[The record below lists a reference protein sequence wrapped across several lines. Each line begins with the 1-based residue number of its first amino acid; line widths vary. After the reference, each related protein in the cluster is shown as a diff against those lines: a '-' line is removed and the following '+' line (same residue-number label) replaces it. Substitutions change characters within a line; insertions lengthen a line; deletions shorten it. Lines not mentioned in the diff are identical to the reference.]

1 MLSALSIYTNTDS
14 ILSRENHKIP
24 LYKSRDI
31 NRILYISGVALQ
43 LSKSQNRN
51 AIEIACAI
59 ASHLSANC
67 GDEFIIEIVPPG
79 YIHFVLTDP
88 ILAAWLQRLV
98 EGRWG
103 EGERGRGGDGE
114 SSAVRGFPA
123 LRSQCVAGVPK
134 AAFGGKLPP
143 KTCRPVVAPGVRLA
157 NPEGERGGQ
166 GEGGMGERGGQG
178 ETLIENSSHL
188 FAVQYAH
195 ARCCSLMRLAEQE
208 GLIQLNEPNTSSGMF
223 CVISPSSIAWL
234 NCDRK
239 LRSCHSASFRLISQL
254 VQVVDD
260 LECPDQAGSVN
271 WEKAAINLS
280 QAFEV
285 FWCNC
290 RIWGEVKITSPE
302 LSQARLGLVIAT
314 QSVLRFLLE
323 EKLAIFALV
332 EL

>member
-1 MLSALSIYTNTDS
+1 VLNLLQISKNTAIKQLINSYLLSALSIDTNTNI
-14 ILSRENHKIP
+14 ILSRENDKIP

-43 LSKSQNRN
+43 LSKSQNRKG
-51 AIEIACAI
+51 IDIACAI
-59 ASHLSANC
+59 ASHFSANC

-88 ILAAWLQRLV
+88 ILAGWLQHLV
-98 EGRWG
+98 DGRWG
-103 EGERGRGGDGE
+103 EGERGRG
-114 SSAVRGFPA
+114 
-123 LRSQCVAGVPK
+123 
-134 AAFGGKLPP
+134 
-143 KTCRPVVAPGVRLA
+143 
-157 NPEGERGGQ
+157 
-166 GEGGMGERGGQG
+166 
-178 ETLIENSSHL
+178 ETLIKNSSHL

-195 ARCCSLMRLAEQE
+195 ARCCSLMRLAQQE
-208 GLIQLNEPNTSSGMF
+208 KLIQFGDKNVSTNLVMGS
-223 CVISPSSIAWL
+223 VISPNPIPWL
-234 NCDRK
+234 NSDRK
-239 LRSCHSASFRLISQL
+239 LRFSDSATKRLISQL

-260 LECPDQAGSVN
+260 LEFCDEAGSVN

-323 EKLAIFALV
+323 EKLGVFALV

>member
-1 MLSALSIYTNTDS
+1 MHKLLHVSKNTPIKQLIYSQFLSSLSIYTNTNT
-14 ILSRENHKIP
+14 ILRRDNHKIP

-43 LSKSQNRN
+43 LSKSQNRQG
-51 AIEIACAI
+51 IEIACAI

-88 ILAAWLQRLV
+88 ILASWLQHLV
-98 EGRWG
+98 E
-103 EGERGRGGDGE
+103 
-114 SSAVRGFPA
+114 
-123 LRSQCVAGVPK
+123 
-134 AAFGGKLPP
+134 
-143 KTCRPVVAPGVRLA
+143 
-157 NPEGERGGQ
+157 
-166 GEGGMGERGGQG
+166 GMGERERGGG
-178 ETLIENSSHL
+178 ETRIENSSHL
-188 FAVQYAH
+188 FALQYAH
-195 ARCCSLMRLAEQE
+195 ARCCSLIRLAQQE
-208 GLIQLNEPNTSSGMF
+208 KLIQLGNNNLNTTSAMF
-223 CVISPSSIAWL
+223 SVISPNPIPWL
-234 NCDRK
+234 NSDRK
-239 LRSCHSASFRLISQL
+239 LRFSHSASRRLISEL

-260 LECPDQAGSVN
+260 LEFRFGADSVN

-323 EKLAIFALV
+323 EKLGVFALV

>member
-1 MLSALSIYTNTDS
+1 MHKKLQVSNNTAIKQLIYSHLLSVLSIYTNTNT
-14 ILSRENHKIP
+14 ILRRDNHKIP

-43 LSKSQNRN
+43 LSKSQNRKG
-51 AIEIACAI
+51 IEIACAI

-88 ILAAWLQRLV
+88 ILAAWLQHLV

-103 EGERGRGGDGE
+103 GGAGEAGEAGEAGG
-114 SSAVRGFPA
+114 
-123 LRSQCVAGVPK
+123 AG
-134 AAFGGKLPP
+134 
-143 KTCRPVVAPGVRLA
+143 
-157 NPEGERGGQ
+157 
-166 GEGGMGERGGQG
+166 G
-178 ETLIENSSHL
+178 ETKYENSSHL

-195 ARCCSLMRLAEQE
+195 ARCWSLIRLAEQE
-208 GLIQLNEPNTSSGMF
+208 KLIQLNKLFGS
-223 CVISPSSIAWL
+223 VISPSSIPWL
-234 NCDRK
+234 NCERK
-239 LRSCHSASFRLISQL
+239 LRFSHSASFRLISQL

-271 WEKAAINLS
+271 WEKVALNLS
-280 QAFEV
+280 QAFEI

-323 EKLAIFALV
+323 EKLGIFALV

>member
-1 MLSALSIYTNTDS
+1 MLKLLQVSKTTAIKQLLYGHLVSSISITTDTVN
-14 ILSRENHKIP
+14 ILSTLNHKIP
-24 LYKSRDI
+24 LYKSRDA

-43 LSKSQNRN
+43 LSKSQNRKG
-51 AIEIACAI
+51 IEIACAI

-88 ILAAWLQRLV
+88 ILAAWLQHLV
-98 EGRWG
+98 EGM
-103 EGERGRGGDGE
+103 GGMG
-114 SSAVRGFPA
+114 
-123 LRSQCVAGVPK
+123 GV
-134 AAFGGKLPP
+134 
-143 KTCRPVVAPGVRLA
+143 
-157 NPEGERGGQ
+157 GERGG
-166 GEGGMGERGGQG
+166 G

-195 ARCCSLMRLAEQE
+195 ARCCSLIRLAQQE
-208 GLIQLNEPNTSSGMF
+208 GLIQLGDNNVNTSSAMF
-223 CVISPSSIAWL
+223 SVISPNPIPWL
-234 NCDRK
+234 NCVSK
-239 LRSCHSASFRLISQL
+239 LRLEHSASRRLISEL

-260 LECPDQAGSVN
+260 LKCPYEAGSVN

-285 FWCNC
+285 FWSNC

-314 QSVLRFLLE
+314 GSVCRFLLE
-323 EKLAIFALV
+323 EKLGVFALL

>member
-1 MLSALSIYTNTDS
+1 MLNLLQVSKNTAIKRLINSYLLSALSIDTNTNI
-14 ILSRENHKIP
+14 ILSRENDKIP

-43 LSKSQNRN
+43 LSKSQNRKG
-51 AIEIACAI
+51 IDIACAI

-88 ILAAWLQRLV
+88 ILAGWLQHLV
-98 EGRWG
+98 E
-103 EGERGRGGDGE
+103 
-114 SSAVRGFPA
+114 
-123 LRSQCVAGVPK
+123 
-134 AAFGGKLPP
+134 
-143 KTCRPVVAPGVRLA
+143 
-157 NPEGERGGQ
+157 
-166 GEGGMGERGGQG
+166 GMGERKRGGERERGGG
-178 ETLIENSSHL
+178 ETRIKNSSHL
-188 FAVQYAH
+188 FALQYAH
-195 ARCCSLMRLAEQE
+195 ARCCSLIRLAQQE
-208 GLIQLNEPNTSSGMF
+208 KLIQLGDNNVNTSSAMF
-223 CVISPSSIAWL
+223 SVISPNPIPWL
-234 NCDRK
+234 NSDRK
-239 LRSCHSASFRLISQL
+239 LRFSHSASHRLISQL

-260 LECPDQAGSVN
+260 LELCDEAGSVN

-323 EKLAIFALV
+323 EKLGVFALV

>member
-1 MLSALSIYTNTDS
+1 MLKLLQVSKNTAIKQLLYGHLVSAISITTDTGNILSIV
-14 ILSRENHKIP
+14 NHKIP
-24 LYKSRDI
+24 LYKSRDA

-43 LSKSQNRN
+43 LSKSQNRKG
-51 AIEIACAI
+51 IEIACAI

-98 EGRWG
+98 E
-103 EGERGRGGDGE
+103 
-114 SSAVRGFPA
+114 
-123 LRSQCVAGVPK
+123 
-134 AAFGGKLPP
+134 
-143 KTCRPVVAPGVRLA
+143 
-157 NPEGERGGQ
+157 ERGGV
-166 GEGGMGERGGQG
+166 GERERG
-178 ETLIENSSHL
+178 ETLIKNSSHL

-195 ARCCSLMRLAEQE
+195 ARCCSLIRLAEQE
-208 GLIQLNEPNTSSGMF
+208 KLIQLNKPFGR
-223 CVISPSSIAWL
+223 VISPNPIPWL
-234 NCDRK
+234 NSDRK
-239 LRSCHSASFRLISQL
+239 LRLEHSASRRLISEL

-260 LECPDQAGSVN
+260 LKCPDEAGSVN

-280 QAFEV
+280 QAFET

-314 QSVLRFLLE
+314 GSVLKFLLE
-323 EKLAIFALV
+323 EKLGIFALL

>member
-1 MLSALSIYTNTDS
+1 MLQLLQVSKNTAIKQLLYGHMVSVLSIDTYAEKIPS
-14 ILSRENHKIP
+14 IENHKIP

-43 LSKSQNRN
+43 LSKSQNRKG
-51 AIEIACAI
+51 IEIACAI

-103 EGERGRGGDGE
+103 EGGTRRGGD
-114 SSAVRGFPA
+114 
-123 LRSQCVAGVPK
+123 K
-134 AAFGGKLPP
+134 
-143 KTCRPVVAPGVRLA
+143 
-157 NPEGERGGQ
+157 ERGGQ
-166 GEGGMGERGGQG
+166 GEGGTRRGGDKERGGQGEGG

-195 ARCCSLMRLAEQE
+195 ARCCSLMRLAQQE
-208 GLIQLNEPNTSSGMF
+208 KLIQLGDNNVNTSSAMF
-223 CVISPSSIAWL
+223 CVISPNPIPWL
-234 NCDRK
+234 NCKSK
-239 LRSCHSASFRLISQL
+239 LHFSHSASRRLISEL

-260 LECPDQAGSVN
+260 LECPNEAGSVN
-271 WEKAAINLS
+271 WEKAALNLS
-280 QAFEV
+280 QAFEI

-323 EKLAIFALV
+323 EKLGVFALV

>member
-1 MLSALSIYTNTDS
+1 MLSGLSIYTNTYS
-14 ILSRENHKIP
+14 ILRRDNHKIP

-43 LSKSQNRN
+43 LSKSQNRKG
-51 AIEIACAI
+51 IEIACAI

-88 ILAAWLQRLV
+88 ILAAWLQHLV
-98 EGRWG
+98 EGRGIW
-103 EGERGRGGDGE
+103 GDGE
-114 SSAVRGFPA
+114 R
-123 LRSQCVAGVPK
+123 
-134 AAFGGKLPP
+134 
-143 KTCRPVVAPGVRLA
+143 
-157 NPEGERGGQ
+157 ERK
-166 GEGGMGERGGQG
+166 EAKY
-178 ETLIENSSHL
+178 ENSSHL

-195 ARCCSLMRLAEQE
+195 ARCSSLMRLAQRE
-208 GLIQLNEPNTSSGMF
+208 GLIQFGDNNVNTSSAFGS
-223 CVISPSSIAWL
+223 VISPNPIPWL

-239 LRSCHSASFRLISQL
+239 LRFSHSATKRLISEL

-260 LECPDQAGSVN
+260 LECAYEADSIN

-290 RIWGEVKITSPE
+290 RIWGEVKTTSPE

-323 EKLAIFALV
+323 EKLGIFALV

>member
-1 MLSALSIYTNTDS
+1 MHKKLQVSNNTAIKQLIYSHVLSALSIYTNTDS

-98 EGRWG
+98 EGKG
-103 EGERGRGGDGE
+103 GGGDGE
-114 SSAVRGFPA
+114 
-123 LRSQCVAGVPK
+123 
-134 AAFGGKLPP
+134 
-143 KTCRPVVAPGVRLA
+143 
-157 NPEGERGGQ
+157 RGGW
-166 GEGGMGERGGQG
+166 G
-178 ETLIENSSHL
+178 ETKYENSSHL

-195 ARCCSLMRLAEQE
+195 ARCCSLMRLAQQE
-208 GLIQLNEPNTSSGMF
+208 KLIQLNEPNTSSALGR
-223 CVISPSSIAWL
+223 VISPSSIPWL

-239 LRSCHSASFRLISQL
+239 LRLEHSASFRLISQL

-280 QAFEV
+280 QAFEI

-323 EKLAIFALV
+323 EKLGVFALV

>member
-1 MLSALSIYTNTDS
+1 MHQLLHVSNNTAIKQLIYSHLLYTLSICTNTTT
-14 ILSRENHKIP
+14 IHSRDNHKIP

-43 LSKSQNRN
+43 LSKSQNRKG
-51 AIEIACAI
+51 IDIACAI

-79 YIHFVLTDP
+79 YIHFVLTDA
-88 ILAAWLQRLV
+88 ILASWLQHLV
-98 EGRWG
+98 EGM
-103 EGERGRGGDGE
+103 GD
-114 SSAVRGFPA
+114 R
-123 LRSQCVAGVPK
+123 
-134 AAFGGKLPP
+134 
-143 KTCRPVVAPGVRLA
+143 
-157 NPEGERGGQ
+157 ERGGQ
-166 GEGGMGERGGQG
+166 GEGGTGRGGDRERGGQG
-178 ETLIENSSHL
+178 EGGETKIENSSHL
-188 FAVQYAH
+188 FALQYAH
-195 ARCCSLMRLAEQE
+195 ARCCSLIRLAQQE
-208 GLIQLNEPNTSSGMF
+208 KLIQLGDNNLNTTSAMF
-223 CVISPSSIAWL
+223 SVISPNPIPWL
-234 NCDRK
+234 NSDRQ
-239 LRSCHSASFRLISQL
+239 LRFSHSASRRLISQL

-260 LECPDQAGSVN
+260 LEFRFAADSVN

-290 RIWGEVKITSPE
+290 RIWGEVKISSPE

-323 EKLAIFALV
+323 EKLGVFALV

>member
-1 MLSALSIYTNTDS
+1 MLQLSNNTGIKRLIYTHLLSVLSIYAKIDNIPS
-14 ILSRENHKIP
+14 IENDKIP

-43 LSKSQNRN
+43 LSKSQNRKG
-51 AIEIACAI
+51 IDIACAI
-59 ASHLSANC
+59 ASHLSSNC

-88 ILAAWLQRLV
+88 ILAACLQQLV
-98 EGRWG
+98 QGM
-103 EGERGRGGDGE
+103 
-114 SSAVRGFPA
+114 
-123 LRSQCVAGVPK
+123 
-134 AAFGGKLPP
+134 
-143 KTCRPVVAPGVRLA
+143 
-157 NPEGERGGQ
+157 GERGGQ
-166 GEGGMGERGGQG
+166 GEGGTRRGGDKEKGGQG
-178 ETLIENSSHL
+178 ETKIENSSHL

-195 ARCCSLMRLAEQE
+195 ARCCSLMRLAQQE
-208 GLIQLNEPNTSSGMF
+208 KLIQFGDNNVNTGSAMGS
-223 CVISPSSIAWL
+223 VISPNPIPWL
-234 NCDRK
+234 NSDRK
-239 LRSCHSASFRLISQL
+239 LRFSHSASRRLISEL

-260 LECPDQAGSVN
+260 LEFQFAAGSVN

-280 QAFEV
+280 QAFEA

-290 RIWGEVKITSPE
+290 RIWGDVKITSPE

-323 EKLAIFALV
+323 EKLGVFALV